1 MATHSNVLQF
11 RSVQSFSRVRL
22 FATPWI
28 AARQASLS
36 ITNSRS
42 LPKPMSIELVMP
54 SNHLI
59 LCRPLLLLPQSL
71 PASRSFPMS
80 QLFSWGGQSIGVSAS
95 ISLPGKFHGQRSL
108 VGYRPWGGKKSD
120 TTDLLSTVIPAGTSL
135 VVKWLRLR
143 LPTQR
148 VGVRSLVG
156 ELRSYMLCSQKTKT
170 WNQNRSNIVTNSIKT

>member
-1 MATHSNVLQF
+1 MATHSNILQF
-11 RSVQSFSRVRL
+11 RSVQSLSRVQP

-28 AARQASLS
+28 TAHQASLS
-36 ITNSRS
+36 ITNSQS
-42 LPKPMSIELVMP
+42 IPKPMSIELVMP

-59 LCRPLLLLPQSL
+59 LCRPLLLLPPIPPSIKVFSNESTL
-71 PASRSFPMS
+71 LMRWPKYWSFSFNILTWEIP
-80 QLFSWGGQSIGVSAS
+80 WAKEPGGLQATGWQ
-95 ISLPGKFHGQRSL
+95 K
-108 VGYRPWGGKKSD
+108 D

-135 VVKWLRLR
+135 VVQWLRLR